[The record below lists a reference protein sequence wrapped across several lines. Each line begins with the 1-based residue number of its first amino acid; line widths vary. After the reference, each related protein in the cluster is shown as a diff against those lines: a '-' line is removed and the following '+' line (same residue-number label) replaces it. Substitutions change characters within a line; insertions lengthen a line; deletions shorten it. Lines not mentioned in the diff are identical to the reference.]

1 MYRKGTNFV
10 LKQFFFHCCK
20 SLRHHRYLYLTIIG
34 YFCQLFQQMMIGTL
48 VNTVAVLGGGVI
60 GLLLKKRMPER
71 ISTIYF
77 QAVGLFTL
85 AIGASMAVEMKKILI
100 VVSSLAV
107 GSLLGEWWDLEKG
120 TERMS
125 NRLKQRFRIGSERFS
140 EGLITAFLLFCVGS
154 MTILG
159 TIQEGTGGSPDLLY
173 TKSLMD
179 FFSAILLASAFG
191 VGVIF
196 SALPLFIFQA
206 SLTLLAGIA
215 GGFFDS
221 EIILGLTSVGGILLI
236 GLGINILEIKKLR
249 IMNMLPSLVIVVL
262 LIWIFG

>member
-1 MYRKGTNFV
+1 
-10 LKQFFFHCCK
+10 
-20 SLRHHRYLYLTIIG
+20 
-34 YFCQLFQQMMIGTL
+34 MIGTL
-48 VNTVAVLGGGVI
+48 VNTAAVLCGGVI

-71 ISTIYF
+71 VTTIYF
-77 QAVGLFTL
+77 QAIGLFTL
-85 AIGASMAVEMKKILI
+85 AIGVDMAVEMEKILI
-100 VVSSLAV
+100 S
-107 GSLLGEWWDLEKG
+107 D
-120 TERMS
+120 
-125 NRLKQRFRIGSERFS
+125 NLKKRFRIGNERFS
-140 EGLITAFLLFCVGS
+140 EGLVTAFLLFCVGS

-191 VGVIF
+191 LGVVF

-206 SLTLLAGIA
+206 ALTLLAGYA
-215 GGFFDS
+215 GSLFTD

-236 GLGINILEIKKLR
+236 GLGINILGIKKLR
-249 IMNMLPSLVIVVL
+249 IMNMLPSLVVVVL